1 MTAWDRLV
9 AKEISP
15 QLLRIYNR
23 SRLEERSVS
32 EFIGFCHGALAD
44 GKVDQTEAEY
54 LEKWLAQNAFIAGNP
69 VMQILLRR
77 VTQMLG
83 DGFLDSEESA
93 ELMDVMKELVGGDFE
108 LGEVAKPTTLPL
120 DSPMPELVIPHS
132 LFCFTGTFAFGT
144 RSECENALIDK
155 GGVPTSNPTKKTNY
169 LVIGSYATES
179 WMYSSYGRK
188 IEKACQ
194 MRDSG
199 VGISIVN
206 EDHWLRYIGA

>member
-1 MTAWDRLV
+1 MLRGSD
-9 AKEISP
+9 ISP

-23 SRLEERSVS
+23 CRLEERSVS
-32 EFIGFCHGALAD
+32 ELIGFCHGAIAD
-44 GKVDQTEAEY
+44 GKVDQAEAEY
-54 LEKWLAQNAFIAGNP
+54 LEKWLAQNAFIADNP

-83 DGFLDSEESA
+83 DGMLDSEESA

-108 LGEVAKPTTLPL
+108 VGEVAKPTSLPL
-120 DSPMPELVIPHS
+120 DRPMPDLIIPQS

-144 RSECENALIDK
+144 RSECENVLMEK
-155 GGVPTSNPTKKTNY
+155 GGVPGSLTKKTNY

-199 VGISIVN
+199 VGISIVT
-206 EDHWLRYIGA
+206 EDHWLRYVAA